1 MSQGTRNV
9 APTTL
14 AEGSS
19 RQRLPRRNPQ
29 VARGVKYLDLVKSRE
44 VEQNMAATRFAGLGA
59 LAIVAGVAQLALA
72 VWGVILL
79 TRFVSA
85 IERAS
90 DAYRDS
96 VKKKE

>member
-1 MSQGTRNV
+1 
-9 APTTL
+9 
-14 AEGSS
+14 
-19 RQRLPRRNPQ
+19 
-29 VARGVKYLDLVKSRE
+29 
-44 VEQNMAATRFAGLGA
+44 MAATRFAGLGA